1 MLYDKSIKRLYL
13 YEENCSLNLAPI
25 NKFLEKTFKVSVVI
39 KKAKDIVVTK
49 GLLLNLSE
57 TQKKIA
63 QKYAII
69 ITRRLI
75 ATIDDADK
83 RIHLRSSVFAYPS
96 VISLSGIVEAP
107 AKPREY
113 YLAKESLTGSGLWE
127 LEEAQLKQKLKGRFI
142 DYEDKRLIEVVK
154 GLATQAMFFYLTGE
168 PFCKSKNC
176 RLFNAHWQEELIY
189 SQVKNR
195 KFCARHS
202 KMLKSIKVYPA

>member
-13 YEENCSLNLAPI
+13 YDENCSLNLVPI

-75 ATIDDADK
+75 ATIDDTDK

-96 VISLSGIVEAP
+96 VISLSGAVEAP

-154 GLATQAMFFYLTGE
+154 GLAAQAMFFYLTGE

-195 KFCARHS
+195 KFCARHRRVLE
-202 KMLKSIKVYPA
+202 KLKLNV